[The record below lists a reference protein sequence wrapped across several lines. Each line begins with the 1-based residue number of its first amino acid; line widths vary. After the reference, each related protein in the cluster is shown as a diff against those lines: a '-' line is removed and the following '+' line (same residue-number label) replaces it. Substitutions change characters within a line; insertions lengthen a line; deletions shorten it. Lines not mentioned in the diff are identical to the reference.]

1 VLLTRVYAG
10 FVSSPL
16 FGEAN
21 VTSKVSSSILGDLGF
36 RVNKPDV
43 QRLNGAIGY
52 LRASAVALP
61 RNCTIEYRH
70 LGCFQAVLYR
80 HFLVT
85 HDLGAE
91 CHGLRRV
98 FARRGDG
105 TQHISGQ
112 PRGLADR
119 LSRLG

>member
-21 VTSKVSSSILGDLGF
+21 VTSKVSSSILVDLGF

-61 RNCTIEYRH
+61 RNCTIESA
-70 LGCFQAVLYR
+70 F
-80 HFLVT
+80 
-85 HDLGAE
+85 
-91 CHGLRRV
+91 RR
-98 FARRGDG
+98 FCIDISWSRMILAQSAMASGEYLRRGDG